1 MEYVVLYQGR
11 VIWGPREWNPLS
23 IENAIEFQS
32 GASNVTIGPDP
43 VVGVL
48 SQLQDFVILRVE
60 SEEIP
65 PYDAIFETIE
75 GPFYSHNVPN
85 GTTTIRWNAIPDNV
99 AYVMGKIKQ
108 QVEAKRYQK
117 ETEGIDIEIDEVSYR
132 FPTDR
137 EQRSRLIIQSVSNES
152 VLWKNAGAWISMSPD
167 QLADVVRQIN
177 AHVQKWFTWEKTGI
191 DILEACETLDQIK
204 QAYESIIEENR

>member
-65 PYDAIFETIE
+65 PYNNIFETLE
-75 GPFYSHNVPN
+75 GPFYTHSVIGGITKITWNVV
-85 GTTTIRWNAIPDNV
+85 PDHLPYALGRV
-99 AYVMGKIKQ
+99 KQ
-108 QVEAKRYQK
+108 QIEAKRYQK
-117 ETEGIDIEIDEVSYR
+117 ETEGIDIDINGATYR

-137 EQRSRLIIQSVSNES
+137 EQRNRLTIQSISNEP
-152 VLWKNAGAWISMSPD
+152 VLWKIAGAWVELSAE

-177 AHVQKWFTWEKTGI
+177 MHVQKWFAWEKAGV
-191 DILEACETLDQIK
+191 D
-204 QAYESIIEENR
+204 IIESCTTIEDLKRIYVDVVKEDR